1 MISALQV
8 LMGAGN
14 VDSGNDQLSRHLHL
28 RSTRVT
34 KVMSK
39 PSTLFISRWKSS
51 FPHLVAEFFVFLEV
65 KLSLMT
71 LPKIHFDISISI
83 YALALQVHKE
93 NIKVF
98 IYQKLL
104 PRVGFQGLELFLLI
118 Q

>member
-1 MISALQV
+1 M
-8 LMGAGN
+8 
-14 VDSGNDQLSRHLHL
+14 
-28 RSTRVT
+28 
-34 KVMSK
+34 
-39 PSTLFISRWKSS
+39 
-51 FPHLVAEFFVFLEV
+51 AEFFVFLEG

-83 YALALQVHKE
+83 YALALQVRKE

-104 PRVGFQGLELFLLI
+104 RRVGCQGLELFLLI